1 MKAKLFILMIAISLN
16 ANINEKDLNLP
27 NDTYKIN
34 VGKSNQLKVTS
45 NEDLEDLELPKT
57 KQEPRVQGK
66 RYSDEAYIFYQME
79 TFNKVQNVPNLA
91 NKNENGLLTAPSY
104 LKTELA
110 KNQSLQQT
118 AANNIKKE
126 RTTELLLLRCY
137 TDIDWKV
144 NLKSTLSFF
153 CNELNKK
160 DKTVYKLRANL
171 EVLKNGASMSMKSSP
186 YMLENDKGQVF
197 TIEKEKS
204 RIFNALSGDENLATY
219 VDKRAIDGALKGMA
233 KTLSDETPEL
243 AKDYLDK
250 KNQGN
255 STISQTENSV
265 IMSENNN
272 PPEVS
277 DYGITLL
284 ISTLA
289 AGASAF
295 VDQLY
300 LDLGYIYFI
309 PKGSVI
315 EAELFIY
322 KD

>member
-1 MKAKLFILMIAISLN
+1 MKKVLFITLLVSAILN
-16 ANINEKDLNLP
+16 ANINEKDILP
-27 NDTYKIN
+27 SDTYKIN
-34 VGKSNQLKVTS
+34 VGKGNDLKAKST
-45 NEDLEDLELPKT
+45 EDLEDLDMPKT
-57 KQEPRVQGK
+57 PQQKTIKTNRFSE
-66 RYSDEAYIFYQME
+66 EAYILTQINEFKE
-79 TFNKVQNVPNLA
+79 KNVP
-91 NKNENGLLTAPSY
+91 ENTQTNDKGLLTPPAY
-104 LKTELA
+104 LKTELKEVKEA
-110 KNQSLQQT
+110 QNT
-118 AANNIKKE
+118 INNVLKE
-126 RTTELLLLRCY
+126 RQTELLLLRCY
-137 TDIDWKV
+137 TDIDWKI
-144 NLKSTLSFF
+144 NLKSSLSFF

-160 DKTVYKLRANL
+160 DKTIYKLRANL
-171 EVLKNGASMSMKSSP
+171 EVAKNGNSMSMKSTP
-186 YMLENDKGQVF
+186 YMLESDQGVIY
-197 TIEKEKS
+197 TIDKEKS
-204 RIFNALSGDENLATY
+204 KIFNALSGDENLATY

-243 AKDYLDK
+243 AKDYLEK

-272 PPEVS
+272 PPQVS

-300 LDLGYIYFI
+300 VDLGYIYFI

-315 EAELFIY
+315 EAELFVY